1 VRYTLCA
8 IILAV
13 ALCFTVHKCKQA
25 ASDDGTRIYLDLRT
39 GARSEDRP
47 KMSSDELLRKIKRRV
62 AATTE
67 ES

>member
-25 ASDDGTRIYLDLRT
+25 KRPDDGTRIYLDLRT
-39 GARSEDRP
+39 GARSEGRP
-47 KMSSDELLRKIKRRV
+47 QITFR
-62 AATTE
+62 
-67 ES
+67 